1 MSHVVTVK
9 SEIRDPAALRAA
21 CQRLK
26 LAEPV
31 YETVR
36 LFSAQATGWAVRLP
50 QWRFPVICH
59 ADTGQVEFDN
69 FNQHWGQ
76 QVELDRLLQSY
87 AVEKAKIEARRKGH
101 VVTEQA
107 LPNGSIKLTVQVNG
121 GAA

>member
-21 CQRLK
+21 CQRLR

-36 LFSAQATGWAVRLP
+36 LFSAEATGWAVRLP
-50 QWRFPVICH
+50 EWRFPVVCH
-59 ADTGQVEFDN
+59 TDTGQVEFDN
-69 FNQHWGQ
+69 YNQHWGK

-87 AVEKAKIEARRKGH
+87 AVEKTRIEARRRGH
-101 VVTEQA
+101 QVTEPQLA
-107 LPNGSIKLTVQVNG
+107 DGSIKLTVNVG
-121 GAA
+121 GIA